1 MVMPI
6 ECFGFVGVLE
16 MGLWLEYYGRCL
28 GCYSIM
34 FYGLFG
40 ESVILTCLKGLQS
53 CRYED
58 FFFFFAL
65 CMTG

>member
-1 MVMPI
+1 MIMPI

-34 FYGLFG
+34 FYVDYL
-40 ESVILTCLKGLQS
+40 ERV
-53 CRYED
+53 
-58 FFFFFAL
+58 
-65 CMTG
+65 